1 MGNGDAAG
9 DVQKIAA
16 IAARRRRW
24 LRARRLI
31 SGTVYGE
38 EVFAG
43 HTVEPVMTYL
53 PTLGGGA
60 EPSRRRS

>member
-16 IAARRRRW
+16 IGARRRRW
-24 LRARRLI
+24 FRPRRLI

-43 HTVEPVMTYL
+43 HTVQTGSP
-53 PTLGGGA
+53 
-60 EPSRRRS
+60 